1 MSFTTIPIRDLVD
14 QAVQGRLDIPEFQ
27 RDFVWRPDQVRALV
41 DSLYRDYPIGQIL
54 TWTNPAYTAPR
65 GPSGTPTSRVW
76 LVDGQQRTTALCL
89 VFGKKPYWWPDGR
102 DWERRLVTTNVVAD
116 LLAPG
121 PDPEFRL
128 INPVRAGDPRWI
140 PVRDVVAH
148 EDGGNAGPADAFLIE
163 TAKSVVGKLPP
174 KLAATASEETVVQRL
189 RSIWAIRDRP
199 VALSEVHH
207 EIEDVTEIFTRL
219 NQQGTAVVE
228 SDVSL
233 AVAAGMRP
241 GWIREEFLPF
251 LKNLSESGFDLE
263 PGVVLRSLTAIG
275 DGRVRLSGVSPE
287 FWASGG
293 FEKHWAQTKE
303 SLSAV
308 VSGLAGAGLLS
319 SDLLPSHTV
328 LIPVTVLHAKYG
340 AEEFHFSR
348 ALHWLLSA
356 TRGGRYS
363 GASTSALDED
373 VRTIRGA
380 EEFPEALEALRQRLE
395 VDVRIS
401 PEEFLERESWSRPMA
416 LLLYLTI
423 FHRKATDW
431 VTRRRVGFPRAD
443 GALEYGFLPYWH
455 HFFPTG
461 RSVLRAVRFDY
472 SEDEIESL
480 ANVVF
485 LNQKPSE
492 RSWVTTPPSKYIQD
506 ASVYNHAL
514 ELQMV
519 ALDRSLWEPE
529 RYRDFLTERAKLCAR
544 ETNAYLASLL
554 GSVASVEK

>member
-1 MSFTTIPIRDLVD
+1 MSFTTIPIRELVD
-14 QAVQGRLDIPEFQ
+14 QAVEGRLDIPEFQ

-54 TWTNPAYTAPR
+54 TWTNPSYAAPR
-65 GPSGTPTSRVW
+65 GPSGTPASRVW

-89 VFGKKPYWWPDGR
+89 VFGKKPYWWSEGR
-102 DWERRLVTTNVVAD
+102 DWDRRLNSTSVVAD

-128 INPVRAGDPRWI
+128 TNPVRAADPRWI
-140 PVRDVVAH
+140 PVRTIVSQ
-148 EDGGNAGPADAFLIE
+148 EAGPEPASIDVYLQAMARAVIE
-163 TAKSVVGKLPP
+163 KLPAP
-174 KLAATASEETVVQRL
+174 LAKMASEETVAKRL
-189 RSIWAIRDRP
+189 RAIWAIRDRP

-275 DGRVRLSGVSPE
+275 DGRVRLTAVSPD
-287 FWASGG
+287 FWASGA
-293 FEKHWAQTKE
+293 FEQHWAQTKA

-319 SDLLPSHTV
+319 STLLPSHTV
-328 LIPVTVLHAKYG
+328 LIPVTALHAKYG
-340 AEEFHFSR
+340 AEEFHFPR
-348 ALHWLLSA
+348 AFHWLLSA
-356 TRGGRYS
+356 TRDGRYS

-373 VRTIRGA
+373 VRAIRA
-380 EEFPEALEALRQRLE
+380 ADTFSEALEALRQRLE
-395 VDVRIS
+395 IDVRVA
-401 PEEFLERESWSRPMA
+401 PEEFLEREAWSRPMA
-416 LLLYLTI
+416 LLLYLTV

-431 VTRRRVGFPRAD
+431 VTRARIGFPRAE
-443 GALEYGFLPYWH
+443 GALEYGFVPYWH

-472 SEDEIESL
+472 TEDEVGSL

-485 LNQKPSE
+485 LNQKPPD
-492 RSWVTTPPSKYIQD
+492 RAWVTTPPSKYVHD

-514 ELQMV
+514 ELQMI
-519 ALDRSLWEPE
+519 ALDRALWEPD
-529 RYRDFLTERAKLCAR
+529 RYRDFLAERAKLCAR
-544 ETNAYLASLL
+544 ETNAFLASLL
-554 GSVASVEK
+554 GSIAGAEK

>member
-1 MSFTTIPIRDLVD
+1 MSFTTIPIRELVD

-65 GPSGTPTSRVW
+65 GPSGSPSSRVW

-89 VFGKKPYWWPDGR
+89 VFGQKPYWWADAQ
-102 DWERRLVTTNVVAD
+102 DWDRRLASINVVAD
-116 LLAPG
+116 VLAPG
-121 PDPEFRL
+121 ADPEFRL
-128 INPVRAGDPRWI
+128 TNPVRAADPRWV
-140 PVRDVVAH
+140 PVREVIAH
-148 EDGGNAGPADAFLIE
+148 EDAAREGSADPYLKAMAQGVI
-163 TAKSVVGKLPP
+163 ARLPP
-174 KLAATASEETVVQRL
+174 KLAATASEESIVGRL
-189 RSIWAIRDRP
+189 TSIRAIRDRS

-219 NQQGTAVVE
+219 NQQGTAIVE

-251 LKNLSESGFDLE
+251 LKNLAESGYDLE

-275 DGRVRLSGVSPE
+275 TGRVRLSGVPPD
-287 FWASGG
+287 FWASGT

-319 SDLLPSHTV
+319 ATLLPSHTV
-328 LIPVTVLHAKYG
+328 LVPVTALHAKFG
-340 AEEFHFSR
+340 AEEFHFPR
-348 ALHWLLSA
+348 ALHWFLSA
-356 TRGGRYS
+356 TRDGRYS
-363 GASTSALDED
+363 GGSTSALEED
-373 VRTIRGA
+373 VKAIRTA
-380 EEFPEALEALRQRLE
+380 DEFPEALEALRQRLE
-395 VDVRIS
+395 IDVKVA
-401 PEEFLERESWSRPMA
+401 PEEFLEREAWSRPMA

-431 VTRRRVGFPRAD
+431 VTRRRIGFPRAE
-443 GALEYGFLPYWH
+443 GALEYDFVPYWH
-455 HFFPTG
+455 SFFPTG
-461 RSVLRAVRFDY
+461 RSVLRAVRYDY
-472 SEDEIESL
+472 SEDEIASL

-485 LNQKPSE
+485 LNQKPPD
-492 RSWVTTPPSKYIQD
+492 RSWVTTPPSKYIQE
-506 ASVYNHAL
+506 APVYNHAL

-519 ALDRSLWEPE
+519 PLDRSLWEPD
-529 RYRDFLTERAKLCAR
+529 RYRDFLAERAKLCAR
-544 ETNAYLASLL
+544 ETNGYLASLL
-554 GSVASVEK
+554 GSVAGGEK

>member
-1 MSFTTIPIRDLVD
+1 MSFTTIPIRELVD

-65 GPSGTPTSRVW
+65 GPTGSPETRVW

-89 VFGKKPYWWPDGR
+89 VFGKKPYWWADGQ
-102 DWERRLVTTNVVAD
+102 DWDRRLASTNVVAD

-121 PDPEFRL
+121 PEPEFRL
-128 INPVRAGDPRWI
+128 TNPVRSGDPRWI
-140 PVRDVVAH
+140 AVRDVIAH
-148 EDGGNAGPADAFLIE
+148 EENTGDGAIGPYLKATAHALI
-163 TAKSVVGKLPP
+163 AKLPA
-174 KLAATASEETVVQRL
+174 KLAASASEETVAQRL
-189 RSIWAIRDRP
+189 ASIRAIGDRSIAI
-199 VALSEVHH
+199 SEVHH

-251 LKNLSESGFDLE
+251 LKNLSESGYDLE

-275 DGRVRLSGVSPE
+275 VGRVRLNAVPAE
-287 FWASGG
+287 FWASGT

-319 SDLLPSHTV
+319 ASLLPSHTV
-328 LIPVTVLHAKYG
+328 LVPVTALHAKFG
-340 AEEFHFSR
+340 PEDFHFPR

-356 TRGGRYS
+356 TRDGRYT
-363 GASTSALDED
+363 GGSTSALDED
-373 VRTIRGA
+373 VKAIRGA
-380 EEFPEALEALRQRLE
+380 DNFPEALEALRQRLE
-395 VDVRIS
+395 IDVRVS
-401 PEEFLERESWSRPMA
+401 PEEFLERETWARPMA

-423 FHRKATDW
+423 FHRQATDW
-431 VTRRRVGFPRAD
+431 VTRRRIGFPRAE
-443 GALEYGFLPYWH
+443 GALEYDFVPYWH
-455 HFFPTG
+455 SFFPTG
-461 RSVLRAVRFDY
+461 RSVLRAVRYDY
-472 SEDEIESL
+472 SENEIGSL

-485 LNQKPSE
+485 LNQKPPD
-492 RSWVTTPPSKYIQD
+492 RSWVTTPPSRYIQE

-519 ALDRSLWEPE
+519 PLDRSLWEPD
-529 RYRDFLTERAKLCAR
+529 RYRDFLAERAKLCAR
-544 ETNAYLASLL
+544 ETNGYLASLL
-554 GSVASVEK
+554 GSVAGAEK

>member
-1 MSFTTIPIRDLVD
+1 VESASPK
-14 QAVQGRLDIPEFQ
+14 AVVE
-27 RDFVWRPDQVRALV
+27 
-41 DSLYRDYPIGQIL
+41 
-54 TWTNPAYTAPR
+54 
-65 GPSGTPTSRVW
+65 
-76 LVDGQQRTTALCL
+76 
-89 VFGKKPYWWPDGR
+89 
-102 DWERRLVTTNVVAD
+102 
-116 LLAPG
+116 
-121 PDPEFRL
+121 
-128 INPVRAGDPRWI
+128 
-140 PVRDVVAH
+140 
-148 EDGGNAGPADAFLIE
+148 
-163 TAKSVVGKLPP
+163 
-174 KLAATASEETVVQRL
+174 RL

-251 LKNLSESGFDLE
+251 LKNLSESGYDLE
-263 PGVVLRSLTAIG
+263 PGVVLRALTAIG
-275 DGRVRLSGVSPE
+275 DGRVRLNGVSPE
-287 FWASGG
+287 FWASGS
-293 FEKHWAQTKE
+293 FEKQWAQTKE

-319 SDLLPSHTV
+319 AELLPSHTV
-328 LIPVTVLHAKYG
+328 LIPITVLHAKYG
-340 AEEFHFSR
+340 GEEFHFPR

-356 TRGGRYS
+356 TRDGRYS
-363 GASTSALDED
+363 GGSTSALDED
-373 VRTIRGA
+373 VRAIRGA
-380 EEFPEALEALRQRLE
+380 DEFPEVLAALRQRLE
-395 VDVRIS
+395 VDVRVS

-416 LLLYLTI
+416 LILYLTI

-431 VTRRRVGFPRAD
+431 VTRRRIGFPRAE

-472 SEDEIESL
+472 SEDEIGSL

-485 LNQKPSE
+485 LNQKPPD
-492 RSWVTTPPSKYIQD
+492 RSWVTTPPSKYIQE
-506 ASVYNHAL
+506 ASIYNHAL

-529 RYRDFLTERAKLCAR
+529 RFRDFLAERAKLCAR
-544 ETNAYLASLL
+544 EANSFLASLL
-554 GSVASVEK
+554 GSVAAADK

>member
-14 QAVQGRLDIPEFQ
+14 QAVLGRLDIPEFQ

-54 TWTNPAYTAPR
+54 TWTNPSYAAPR
-65 GPSGTPTSRVW
+65 GPSGTPSARVW

-102 DWERRLVTTNVVAD
+102 DWERRLAWTNVVAD

-128 INPVRAGDPRWI
+128 TNPVRGADPRWVS
-140 PVRDVVAH
+140 VRDVVSHDANNEPVDGYLKAMAH
-148 EDGGNAGPADAFLIE
+148 AFVE
-163 TAKSVVGKLPP
+163 KLPAA
-174 KLAATASEETVVQRL
+174 LAASASEETVAERL
-189 RSIWAIRDRP
+189 GAIWAIRERP

-251 LKNLSESGFDLE
+251 LKNLSESGYDLE

-275 DGRVRLSGVSPE
+275 DGRVRLHSVSPD

-319 SDLLPSHTV
+319 STLLPSHTV
-328 LIPVTVLHAKYG
+328 LIPVTALHAKYG
-340 AEEFHFSR
+340 AEEFHFHR

-356 TRGGRYS
+356 TRDGRYS
-363 GASTSALDED
+363 GGSTSALDED
-373 VRTIRGA
+373 VRAIGA
-380 EEFPEALEALRQRLE
+380 ADAFPEALEALRQRLE
-395 VDVRIS
+395 IDVRVS
-401 PEEFLERESWSRPMA
+401 ADEFLERESWSRPMA

-431 VTRRRVGFPRAD
+431 VTRRRLGFPRAE
-443 GALEYGFLPYWH
+443 GALEYGFVPYWH

-472 SEDEIESL
+472 SDDEIGSL

-485 LNQKPSE
+485 LNQKPPD
-492 RSWVTTPPSKYIQD
+492 RGWVTTPPSKYIQD

-519 ALDRSLWEPE
+519 ALDRALWEPE
-529 RYRDFLTERAKLCAR
+529 RYRDFLAERAKLCAR
-544 ETNAYLASLL
+544 ETNGYLASLL
-554 GSVASVEK
+554 GSVAAAEK

>member
-54 TWTNPAYTAPR
+54 TWTNPSYSAPR
-65 GPSGTPTSRVW
+65 GPSGTQADRVW
-76 LVDGQQRTTALCL
+76 LVDGQQRITALCL
-89 VFGKKPYWWPDGR
+89 VFGKKPYWWPEGR
-102 DWERRLVTTNVVAD
+102 DWEHRLASTNILAD

-128 INPVRAGDPRWI
+128 INPVRAADPRWVA
-140 PVRDVVAH
+140 VREIISH
-148 EDGGNAGPADAFLIE
+148 EVGPAPDTLE
-163 TAKSVVGKLPP
+163 EYLRGTAQKVIGKLPTA
-174 KLAATASEETVVQRL
+174 LASTASEDTVAQRL
-189 RSIWAIRDRP
+189 RAIWAIRDRP

-207 EIEDVTEIFTRL
+207 EVEDVTEIFTRL

-251 LKNLSESGFDLE
+251 LKNLSESGFELE

-275 DGRVRLSGVSPE
+275 DGRVRLTSVSPD
-287 FWASGG
+287 FWASGT
-293 FEKHWAQTKE
+293 FEQHWAKTKE

-319 SDLLPSHTV
+319 STLLPSHTV
-328 LIPVTVLHAKYG
+328 LVPITALHAKFG
-340 AEEFHFSR
+340 PEEFHFPR
-348 ALHWLLSA
+348 AFHWFLSA
-356 TRGGRYS
+356 TRDGRYS

-373 VRTIRGA
+373 VRAIRA
-380 EEFPEALEALRQRLE
+380 ADSFPDALEALRQRLE
-395 VDVRIS
+395 IDVRVA
-401 PEEFLERESWSRPMA
+401 PEEFLEREAWSRPMA
-416 LLLYLTI
+416 LLLYLTV

-431 VTRRRVGFPRAD
+431 VTRARIGYPRAE
-443 GALEYGFLPYWH
+443 GALEYGFVPYWH
-455 HFFPTG
+455 HFFPPG

-472 SEDEIESL
+472 SEDEIGSL

-485 LNQKPSE
+485 LNQKPPD
-492 RSWVTTPPSKYIQD
+492 RTWVTTPPSKYVHDSSI
-506 ASVYNHAL
+506 YNHAL
-514 ELQMV
+514 ELQMI
-519 ALDRSLWEPE
+519 ALDRALWEPE
-529 RYRDFLTERAKLCAR
+529 RYRDFLAERAKLCAR
-544 ETNAYLASLL
+544 ETNSFLASLL
-554 GSVASVEK
+554 GSVAGAER

>member
-1 MSFTTIPIRDLVD
+1 MSFTTIPVRELVD

-54 TWTNPAYTAPR
+54 TWTNPEYTAPR
-65 GPSGTPTSRVW
+65 GPSGNTDSRVW
-76 LVDGQQRTTALCL
+76 LVDGQQRITALCL
-89 VFGKKPYWWPDGR
+89 LFGKKPYWWPDGR
-102 DWERRLVTTNVVAD
+102 DWERRLGATNIVAD

-128 INPVRAGDPRWI
+128 TNPVRGADARWV
-140 PVRDVVAH
+140 PVREILSHDA
-148 EDGGNAGPADAFLIE
+148 GGGAGPVEQYVGALARAIVERLPSKAAE
-163 TAKSVVGKLPP
+163 STSVQ
-174 KLAATASEETVVQRL
+174 TVAQRL
-189 RSIWAIRDRP
+189 GTIWSIRDRA

-251 LKNLSESGFDLE
+251 LKNLSESGYDLE
-263 PGVVLRSLTAIG
+263 PGVVLRALTAIG
-275 DGRVRLSGVSPE
+275 DGRVRLSGVSPD
-287 FWASGG
+287 FWASAA
-293 FEKHWAQTKE
+293 FEKHWSKTKE

-319 SDLLPSHTV
+319 ATLLPSHTV
-328 LIPVTVLHAKYG
+328 LVPITALHAKFQ
-340 AEEFHFSR
+340 EEFHFPR

-356 TRGGRYS
+356 TRDGRYS

-373 VRTIRGA
+373 VRAIRA
-380 EEFPEALEALRQRLE
+380 ADSYPEALEALREPLE
-395 VDVRIS
+395 VDVKVS
-401 PEEFLERESWSRPMA
+401 PEEFLERETWSRPMA
-416 LLLYLTI
+416 LLLYLTV
-423 FHRKATDW
+423 FRRKATDW
-431 VTRRRVGFPRAD
+431 VTRSRLGFPRAE
-443 GALEYGFLPYWH
+443 GALEYGFVPYWH

-472 SEDEIESL
+472 SEDEIGAL
-480 ANVVF
+480 ANIVF
-485 LNQKPSE
+485 LNQKPPD
-492 RSWVTTPPSKYIQD
+492 RAWVTTAPSKYVPE
-506 ASVYNHAL
+506 ANVYNHAL
-514 ELQMV
+514 ELQMI

-529 RYRDFLTERAKLCAR
+529 RYRDFLAERAKLCAR
-544 ETNAYLASLL
+544 ETNGFLAALL
-554 GSVASVEK
+554 GSVAGSQK

>member
-1 MSFTTIPIRDLVD
+1 MSFTTIPIRELVD
-14 QAVQGRLDIPEFQ
+14 LAVQGRLDIPEFQ

-54 TWTNPAYTAPR
+54 TWTNPSYAAPR
-65 GPSGTPTSRVW
+65 GPTGTPTNRVW

-89 VFGKKPYWWPDGR
+89 VFGKKPYWWSEAR
-102 DWERRLVTTNVVAD
+102 DWDHRLATTNIVAD
-116 LLAPG
+116 VLAPG

-128 INPVRAGDPRWI
+128 TNPVRAADPRWVA
-140 PVRDVVAH
+140 VRDVLSH
-148 EDGGNAGPADAFLIE
+148 EPGQEPVEDYLRTAARALIE
-163 TAKSVVGKLPP
+163 RLPAAVAAK
-174 KLAATASEETVVQRL
+174 ASEITVAQRL
-189 RSIWAIRDRP
+189 GAIWAIRDRT

-219 NQQGTAVVE
+219 NQQGTAVGE

-251 LKNLSESGFDLE
+251 LKNLSESGYDLE

-275 DGRVRLSGVSPE
+275 DGRVRLTSVSADFWSSGS
-287 FWASGG
+287 
-293 FEKHWAQTKE
+293 FEKQWSQTKE

-319 SDLLPSHTV
+319 STLLPSHTV
-328 LIPVTVLHAKYG
+328 LIPVTALHAKFG
-340 AEEFHFSR
+340 AEEFHFPR

-356 TRGGRYS
+356 TRDGRYS

-373 VRTIRGA
+373 IRAIRGA
-380 EEFPEALEALRQRLE
+380 DAFSEAIEALRERLE
-395 VDVRIS
+395 VEVKVA
-401 PEEFLERESWSRPMA
+401 PEEFLEREAWSRPMG
-416 LLLYLTI
+416 LLLYLTA

-431 VTRRRVGFPRAD
+431 VTRARIGYPRAE
-443 GALEYGFLPYWH
+443 GALEYGYLPYWH
-455 HFFPTG
+455 HYFPTG
-461 RSVLRAVRFDY
+461 RSVLRAVRYDY
-472 SEDEIESL
+472 TEDEVSSL

-485 LNQKPSE
+485 LNQKPAD
-492 RSWVTTPPSKYIQD
+492 RAWVTTPPSKYIHE

-519 ALDRSLWEPE
+519 PLDRSLWEPE
-529 RYRDFLTERAKLCAR
+529 RYRDFLAERAKLCAR
-544 ETNAYLASLL
+544 EANVFLASLL
-554 GSVASVEK
+554 GSIAGTEK

>member
-1 MSFTTIPIRDLVD
+1 MSFTTIPVHELVD
-14 QAVQGRLDIPEFQ
+14 EAVQGHLDIPEFQ

-54 TWTNPAYTAPR
+54 TWTHPSYTAPR
-65 GPSGTPTSRVW
+65 GPSGTQNPHAW

-89 VFGKKPYWWPDGR
+89 VFGKKPYWWPEGR
-102 DWERRLVTTNVVAD
+102 DWEHRLASTNVVAD
-116 LLAPG
+116 VLAPG

-128 INPVRAGDPRWI
+128 ENPVRSTDPRWVA
-140 PVRDVVAH
+140 VRQIVSAEIAPDEAAMRQFVQSMARQI
-148 EDGGNAGPADAFLIE
+148 L
-163 TAKSVVGKLPP
+163 GKLPP
-174 KLAATASEETVVQRL
+174 KQATAASEEAIARRL
-189 RSIWAIRDRP
+189 QSIRAIRDRP

-251 LKNLSESGFDLE
+251 LRNLSESGYDLDA
-263 PGVVLRSLTAIG
+263 GVILRSLTAIG
-275 DGRVRLSGVSPE
+275 EGRVRLTSVSRD
-287 FWASGG
+287 FWNGTP
-293 FEKHWAQTKE
+293 FEQHWAQTKA

-319 SDLLPSHTV
+319 SSLLPSHTV
-328 LIPVTVLHAKYG
+328 LVPITALHAKFG
-340 AEEFHFSR
+340 PEEFHFPR

-356 TRGGRYS
+356 TRDGRYS

-373 VRTIRGA
+373 IRAVRA
-380 EEFPEALEALRQRLE
+380 ADAFPEALEALRQRLE
-395 VDVRIS
+395 VDVRVA
-401 PEEFLERESWSRPMA
+401 PEEFLDREAWSRPMA
-416 LLLYLTI
+416 LLLYLTV

-431 VTRRRVGFPRAD
+431 VTRARLGFPRAE
-443 GALEYGFLPYWH
+443 GALEYGFVPYWH
-455 HFFPTG
+455 HFFPPG

-472 SEDEIESL
+472 SEDEVGSM

-485 LNQKPSE
+485 LNQKPPD
-492 RSWVTTPPSKYIQD
+492 RSWVTTPPSKYIQE

-519 ALDRSLWEPE
+519 PLDRALWEPE
-529 RYRDFLTERAKLCAR
+529 RYRDFLSERAKQCAR

-554 GSVASVEK
+554 GSVAAADR

>member
-1 MSFTTIPIRDLVD
+1 MSFTTIPIRELVD

-54 TWTNPAYTAPR
+54 TWTNPGYTAPR
-65 GPSGTPTSRVW
+65 GPSGTSTARVW

-89 VFGKKPYWWPDGR
+89 VFGRKPYWWPDGR
-102 DWERRLVTTNVVAD
+102 DWEHRLAATNVVAD

-128 INPVRAGDPRWI
+128 VNPVRAADPRWM
-140 PVRDVVAH
+140 PVRDIVAY
-148 EDGGNAGPADAFLIE
+148 EAGPKAE
-163 TAKSVVGKLPP
+163 SVEAYLKAAANAVIAKLPP
-174 KLAATASEETVVQRL
+174 KLATTASEETVMQRL
-189 RSIWAIRDRP
+189 QSIRAIRDRS

-251 LKNLSESGFDLE
+251 LKNLAESGYDLE
-263 PGVVLRSLTAIG
+263 PGVILRSLTAIG
-275 DGRVRLSGVSPE
+275 DGRVRLAGVSSD
-287 FWASGG
+287 FWASGA
-293 FEKHWAQTKE
+293 FENHWAQTKQ

-328 LIPVTVLHAKYG
+328 LIPVTLLHAKFG
-340 AEEFHFSR
+340 AEGFHFPR

-356 TRGGRYS
+356 TRDGRYS
-363 GASTSALDED
+363 GGSTSALDED
-373 VRTIRGA
+373 VRAIRA
-380 EEFPEALEALRQRLE
+380 ADEFPEALETLRQRLE
-395 VDVRIS
+395 VDVRVS
-401 PEEFLERESWSRPMA
+401 PEEFLEREAWSRPMA
-416 LLLYLTI
+416 LLLYLTV
-423 FHRKATDW
+423 FNRKATDW
-431 VTRRRVGFPRAD
+431 VTRHRIGFPRAE
-443 GALEYGFLPYWH
+443 GALEYGFVPYWH

-472 SEDEIESL
+472 TEDEIGSL

-485 LNQKPSE
+485 LNQKPPE
-492 RSWVTTPPSKYIQD
+492 RSWVTSPPSKYIQES
-506 ASVYNHAL
+506 SVYNHAL

-529 RYRDFLTERAKLCAR
+529 RYRDFLAERAKLCAR
-544 ETNAYLASLL
+544 ETNSYLASLL
-554 GSVASVEK
+554 GSVAAADK

>member
-1 MSFTTIPIRDLVD
+1 MSFTTVPVRELVD
-14 QAVQGRLDIPEFQ
+14 QAVLGHLDIPEFQ
-27 RDFVWRPDQVRALV
+27 RDFVWRPDQVRSLV

-54 TWTNPAYTAPR
+54 TWTNPSYVAPR
-65 GPSGTPTSRVW
+65 GPSGTQAPRVW

-89 VFGKKPYWWPDGR
+89 VFGKKPYWWPEGR
-102 DWERRLVTTNVVAD
+102 DWEHRLASTNVVAD

-128 INPVRAGDPRWI
+128 TNPVRAADPRWM
-140 PVRDVVAH
+140 PVREIVSH
-148 EDGGNAGPADAFLIE
+148 EDGAGPESTEQYLAATARTLI
-163 TAKSVVGKLPP
+163 GKLPAQ
-174 KLAATASEETVVQRL
+174 LAATASEETVAQRL
-189 RSIWAIRDRP
+189 GAIWAIRDRP

-251 LKNLSESGFDLE
+251 LKNLSESGYDLE

-275 DGRVRLSGVSPE
+275 DGRVRLGGVSSE

-319 SDLLPSHTV
+319 STLLPSHTV
-328 LIPVTVLHAKYG
+328 LVPITVLHAKFG
-340 AEEFHFSR
+340 TEEFHFPR

-356 TRGGRYS
+356 TRDGRYS
-363 GASTSALDED
+363 GGSTSALDED
-373 VRTIRGA
+373 VRSIRA
-380 EEFPEALEALRQRLE
+380 ADEFPEALEALRQRLE
-395 VDVRIS
+395 VDVKVS
-401 PEEFLERESWSRPMA
+401 ADEFLERETWSRPMA
-416 LLLYLTI
+416 LLLYLTV
-423 FHRKATDW
+423 FNRKATDW
-431 VTRRRVGFPRAD
+431 VTRRRIGFPRAE
-443 GALEYGFLPYWH
+443 GALEYGFVPYWH
-455 HFFPTG
+455 HFFPIG

-472 SEDEIESL
+472 SEDEIGSL

-485 LNQKPSE
+485 LNQKPPD
-492 RSWVTTPPSKYIQD
+492 RGWVTTPPSKYIPE

-519 ALDRSLWEPE
+519 ALDRALWEPE
-529 RYRDFLTERAKLCAR
+529 RYRDFLAERAKLCAR

-554 GSVASVEK
+554 GSIAGAEK

>member
-1 MSFTTIPIRDLVD
+1 MSFTTISIRDLVD
-14 QAVQGRLDIPEFQ
+14 QAVRGQLDVPEFQ
-27 RDFVWRPDQVRALV
+27 RDFVWRPDQVRTLV

-54 TWTNPAYTAPR
+54 TWTNPSYSAPR
-65 GPSGTPTSRVW
+65 GPSGTPASRVW

-89 VFGKKPYWWPDGR
+89 MFGNKPYWWTESH
-102 DWERRLVTTNVVAD
+102 DWDRRLASTNVLAD
-116 LLAPG
+116 LLSPG

-128 INPVRAGDPRWI
+128 ANPVRAADPRWVL
-140 PVRDVVAH
+140 VRDIVSH
-148 EDGGNAGPADAFLIE
+148 EGDGPRDPIE
-163 TAKSVVGKLPP
+163 AYLTATARGFIEKLPP
-174 KLAATASEETVVQRL
+174 ALAASASEETVTQRL
-189 RSIWAIRDRP
+189 RAIRAIRDRL

-251 LKNLSESGFDLE
+251 LKNLSESGYDLE
-263 PGVVLRSLTAIG
+263 PGVVLRTLTAIG
-275 DGRVRLSGVSPE
+275 EGRVRLNSVSAD
-287 FWASGG
+287 FWAGG
-293 FEKHWAQTKE
+293 SFTKHWAQSKA

-319 SDLLPSHTV
+319 STLLPSHTV
-328 LIPVTVLHAKYG
+328 LIPLTVLHAKYG
-340 AEEFHFSR
+340 SEGFHFPR

-356 TRGGRYS
+356 TRDGRYS

-373 VRTIRGA
+373 VRAIRA
-380 EEFPEALEALRQRLE
+380 ADEFPEALEALRQRLE
-395 VDVRIS
+395 IEVRVS
-401 PEEFLERESWSRPMA
+401 PDEFLTREAWNRPMA
-416 LLLYLTI
+416 LLLYVTI

-431 VTRRRVGFPRAD
+431 VTRLRVGFPRAE
-443 GALEYGFLPYWH
+443 GALEYGFVPYWH
-455 HFFPTG
+455 RFFPTG

-472 SEDEIESL
+472 SEDEIGSL

-485 LNQKPSE
+485 LNQKPPD
-492 RSWVTTPPSKYIQD
+492 RTWVTTPPSKYVQE

-514 ELQMV
+514 ESQMI
-519 ALDRSLWEPE
+519 ALDRTLWDPE
-529 RYRDFLTERAKLCAR
+529 RYRDFLAERAKLCAR

-554 GSVASVEK
+554 GSVAASDG

>member
-54 TWTNPAYTAPR
+54 TWTNPSYTAPR
-65 GPSGTPTSRVW
+65 GPSGPSSTRVW

-102 DWERRLVTTNVVAD
+102 DWERRLALTNVVAD

-128 INPVRAGDPRWI
+128 TNPVRAADPRWVA
-140 PVRDVVAH
+140 VRDVVSH
-148 EDGGNAGPADAFLIE
+148 DANNEPVDAYLKE
-163 TAKSVVGKLPP
+163 TAHAFVQKLPGA
-174 KLAATASEETVVQRL
+174 LAAAATDETVAQRL
-189 RSIWAIRDRP
+189 GAIWSIRDRP

-241 GWIREEFLPF
+241 GWIRDEFLPF
-251 LKNLSESGFDLE
+251 LKNLSESGYDLE

-275 DGRVRLSGVSPE
+275 EGRVRLSGVSPD
-287 FWASGG
+287 FWASGA

-308 VSGLAGAGLLS
+308 VSGLAGAGLLTS
-319 SDLLPSHTV
+319 TLLPSHTV
-328 LIPVTVLHAKYG
+328 LIPITALHAKYG
-340 AEEFHFSR
+340 PEGFHFPR
-348 ALHWLLSA
+348 ALHWFLSA
-356 TRGGRYS
+356 TRDGRYS
-363 GASTSALDED
+363 GGSTSALDED
-373 VRTIRGA
+373 IRA
-380 EEFPEALEALRQRLE
+380 IRAADEFPEALEALRQRLE
-395 VDVRIS
+395 IDVKVS
-401 PEEFLERESWSRPMA
+401 PDEFLERESYSRPMA
-416 LLLYLTI
+416 LLLYLTV

-431 VTRRRVGFPRAD
+431 VTRRRIGFPRAE
-443 GALEYGFLPYWH
+443 GALEYGFVPYWH

-472 SEDEIESL
+472 SEDEIGSL
-480 ANVVF
+480 ANVAF
-485 LNQKPSE
+485 LNQKPPD
-492 RSWVTTPPSKYIQD
+492 RSWVTTPPSKYIQE

-514 ELQMV
+514 ELQMI
-519 ALDRSLWEPE
+519 ALDRALWEPE
-529 RYRDFLTERAKLCAR
+529 RYRDFLAERAKLCAR
-544 ETNAYLASLL
+544 ETNGYLASLL
-554 GSVASVEK
+554 GSVAATEK